1 LARLRTALETVF
13 AALAQSGAVEQRL
26 QRLEGTTI
34 RAHQLVAGVKGAERS
49 SR

>member
-1 LARLRTALETVF
+1 LARSRTVLEAVF
-13 AALAQSGAVEQRL
+13 AALAQSGAAEERL

-49 SR
+49 SG